1 MLQRA
6 RVFLGRNEKRSA
18 VSDPIQDYTPKHL
31 TEKVF
36 SSRAALEG
44 ERKRVTILFLDV
56 QNSIGASSGVDAEDW
71 HGILDGVFEIVTR
84 TVHAFEG
91 TINQYT
97 GDGVMALFGAPVAH
111 EDHAR
116 RACHAALRLRDELL
130 QYASQVKQQHGINP
144 GFRMGLNTG
153 DVVVGS
159 IGDDLRM
166 DYTAHGYVV

>member
-1 MLQRA
+1 MDLSSQLERLLQRA

-111 EDHAR
+111 EDSPR
-116 RACHAALRLRDELL
+116 RAVHAALGMQRAMQDFGREL
-130 QYASQVKQQHGINP
+130 QAQR
-144 GFRMGLNTG
+144 GFSVQMRIGLN
-153 DVVVGS
+153 
-159 IGDDLRM
+159 
-166 DYTAHGYVV
+166 